1 MSTISKEYGGA
12 LFLAAKEEDNASNG
26 YLKQVFDAVML
37 CSRLF
42 KENPLYVSF
51 LKTPDIPLKDRLAAV
66 HDALNGRVPEY
77 VDNFIEL
84 LTERGYIDRFSEC
97 VDEFKL
103 LYYAENGIAEAE
115 VVSAVPLTDGE
126 VNALRTKLKKITG
139 KRIELL
145 FEIDPSVIGGL
156 IVRVDGCVID
166 ASVRK
171 DLDNLRELMGKTAH

>member
-12 LFLAAKEEDNASNG
+12 LFLAAKEEDNVSDG

-42 KENPLYVSF
+42 NENPLYVSF

-84 LTERGYIDRFSEC
+84 LTNAAI
-97 VDEFKL
+97 
-103 LYYAENGIAEAE
+103 
-115 VVSAVPLTDGE
+115 LT
-126 VNALRTKLKKITG
+126 VFPNVRMSLSSFTMPKTALPRRKSFPPCRLRTVK
-139 KRIELL
+139 
-145 FEIDPSVIGGL
+145 
-156 IVRVDGCVID
+156 
-166 ASVRK
+166 
-171 DLDNLRELMGKTAH
+171 

>member
-1 MSTISKEYGGA
+1 MPTISKEYGGA
-12 LFLAAKEEDNASNG
+12 LFLAAKEEDNASDG

-42 KENPLYVSF
+42 NENPLYVSF
-51 LKTPDIPLKDRLAAV
+51 LKTPDIPLEDRLSAV

-97 VDEFKL
+97 ADEFKL

-126 VNALRTKLKKITG
+126 VNTLRAKITG

-145 FEIDPSVIGGL
+145 FKIDPSVIGGL
-156 IVRVDGCVID
+156 IVRVDGRVID

>member
-1 MSTISKEYGGA
+1 
-12 LFLAAKEEDNASNG
+12 
-26 YLKQVFDAVML
+26 ML

-97 VDEFKL
+97 ADEFKL

-126 VNALRTKLKKITG
+126 VHALRTKLEKITG

-145 FEIDPSVIGGL
+145 FEIDPSFLGVFF
-156 IVRVDGCVID
+156 VRVAGRFFVEWVCL
-166 ASVRK
+166 

>member
-12 LFLAAKEEDNASNG
+12 LFLAAKEEDNVSDG

-97 VDEFKL
+97 ADEFKL
-103 LYYAENGIAEAE
+103 LYYAEAE

-126 VNALRTKLKKITG
+126 VHALRTKLKKITG

-156 IVRVDGCVID
+156 IVRVDGRVID

>member
-12 LFLAAKEEDNASNG
+12 LFLAAKEEDNVSDG

-97 VDEFKL
+97 ADEFKL
-103 LYYAENGIAEAE
+103 LYYAENGMC
-115 VVSAVPLTDGE
+115 SARNSSNPLLPHSSSPSNT
-126 VNALRTKLKKITG
+126 KITFTG
-139 KRIELL
+139 TSIFLL
-145 FEIDPSVIGGL
+145 IKYSKAF
-156 IVRVDGCVID
+156 
-166 ASVRK
+166 K
-171 DLDNLRELMGKTAH
+171 

>member
-1 MSTISKEYGGA
+1 MPAWNPNLRSKTAIRSSDTRYYIDPSIAAAA
-12 LFLAAKEEDNASNG
+12 LGIGPNDLLND
-26 YLKQVFDAVML
+26 
-37 CSRLF
+37 
-42 KENPLYVSF
+42 
-51 LKTPDIPLKDRLAAV
+51 LKTFGFLFETLCIRDLRVFA
-66 HDALNGRVPEY
+66 DALNGRVPEY

-97 VDEFKL
+97 ADEFKL

-126 VNALRTKLKKITG
+126 VNALRTKLEKLTG

-156 IVRVDGCVID
+156 IVRVDGRVID

>member
-1 MSTISKEYGGA
+1 MTVFPNVRMSLSSSTMPKTA
-12 LFLAAKEEDNASNG
+12 LPKRKS
-26 YLKQVFDAVML
+26 
-37 CSRLF
+37 
-42 KENPLYVSF
+42 
-51 LKTPDIPLKDRLAAV
+51 
-66 HDALNGRVPEY
+66 
-77 VDNFIEL
+77 
-84 LTERGYIDRFSEC
+84 
-97 VDEFKL
+97 
-103 LYYAENGIAEAE
+103 
-115 VVSAVPLTDGE
+115 VSAVPLTDGE